1 MVVTL
6 IGYRGCGK
14 SSVAPRLARRL
25 GWSYVDSDDVIEQR
39 AGCSIRDIFEH
50 EGEVGF
56 RKREAEVLADL
67 LQQENVVI
75 ASGGGAILAEE
86 NRRLI
91 RAAGPVVWLRVS
103 VTTLARRLG
112 DRLSVQRR
120 PSLTGKPIT
129 EEISEVLA
137 VREPLYREC
146 ATLIVDAEGERPDQV
161 AKRIARHIVEQTQ
174 QDPTE

>member
-14 SSVAPRLARRL
+14 SSVGPRLARRL
-25 GWSYVDSDDVIEQR
+25 GWSCIDSDDIVEQR

-67 LQQENVVI
+67 LQQENVVV

-86 NRRLI
+86 NRRRM
-91 RAAGPVVWLRVS
+91 RAAGPVVWLRAS
-103 VTTLARRLG
+103 VATLARRLG

-129 EEISEVLA
+129 EEIAEVLA
-137 VREPLYREC
+137 VREPLYRDC
-146 ATLIVDAEGERPDQV
+146 ATLIVDAEGERPEQV
-161 AKRIARHIVEQTQ
+161 AKRIARHITEQAQ
-174 QDPTE
+174 QDPTA